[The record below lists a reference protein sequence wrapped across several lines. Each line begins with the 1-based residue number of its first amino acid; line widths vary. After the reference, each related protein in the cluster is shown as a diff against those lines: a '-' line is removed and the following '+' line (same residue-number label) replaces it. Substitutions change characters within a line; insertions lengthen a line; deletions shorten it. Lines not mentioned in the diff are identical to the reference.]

1 MGFSIRSIDHVQ
13 MTAPKGS
20 ENEAREF
27 FGNLL
32 GLKEVN
38 KPNSLQKR
46 GGVWFEFGDMQ
57 LHIGIEEPF
66 NPSKKA
72 HPGFLVEC
80 LKNLKEHLVA
90 NQIDFVEDDNIAG
103 VNRIFL
109 YDPFGNRI
117 ELLEKD

>member
-1 MGFSIRSIDHVQ
+1 V
-13 MTAPKGS
+13 
-20 ENEAREF
+20 
-27 FGNLL
+27 
-32 GLKEVN
+32 V
-38 KPNSLQKR
+38 
-46 GGVWFEFGDMQ
+46 
-57 LHIGIEEPF
+57 
-66 NPSKKA
+66 
-72 HPGFLVEC
+72 